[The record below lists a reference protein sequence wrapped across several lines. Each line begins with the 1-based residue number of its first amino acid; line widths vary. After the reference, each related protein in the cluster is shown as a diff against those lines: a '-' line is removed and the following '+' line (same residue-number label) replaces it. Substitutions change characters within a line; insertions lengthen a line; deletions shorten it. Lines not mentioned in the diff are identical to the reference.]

1 MSLFSDFQHSPKM
14 RDFYIVI
21 NTHYKPYTVH
31 ITHELNVPP
40 LETSLGSKSC
50 SASRYIHDRRS

>member
-21 NTHYKPYTVH
+21 NAHHKPHTVH
-31 ITHELNVPP
+31 ITYELNVPP
-40 LETSLGSKSC
+40 LETTLGSKSC
-50 SASRYIHDRRS
+50 SASSFIHDSRS